1 MNSRFARA
9 LRLGVWCL
17 WLASC
22 GGLQDKPNEFVYLA
36 LGASDAAGVGAVPVT
51 EGYVYLI
58 ARELDRRG
66 PEVILINL
74 GAPGARI
81 DLVDEQVRFAKQLG
95 TKADVANLWTG
106 ANDVVQGDQPKRFR
120 ERLVTL
126 LGMLK
131 AEVARVIVV
140 ANLPDLT
147 QLPRFRAT
155 PHPSVTPA
163 RIDAFNAVIA
173 EATRAAGGTLIDLHA
188 TAVRDD
194 LVFHED
200 GFHPN
205 NEGHRE
211 IARQVLQALLPDLS
225 R

>member
-1 MNSRFARA
+1 M
-9 LRLGVWCL
+9 
-17 WLASC
+17 
-22 GGLQDKPNEFVYLA
+22 
-36 LGASDAAGVGAVPVT
+36 
-51 EGYVYLI
+51 
-58 ARELDRRG
+58 
-66 PEVILINL
+66 
-74 GAPGARI
+74 PGARI

-95 TKADVANLWTG
+95 TKADVATLWTG